1 MLITECKLKA
11 EEERVYAGVTTPSL
25 RSLDFTIP
33 PALNPKISL
42 LYFLTYDMKKAVY
55 PGTFDPV
62 TYGHL
67 DVIKRG
73 SEIFDE
79 LIVSIGH
86 NPFKT
91 PIFTVEERMEM
102 LSKNTSEI
110 QNTKVDCFEGILT
123 DYMEKMQTNI
133 ILRGIRTVSDFEYE
147 FQRALTNRVL
157 KTDIETVFIMTS
169 QEYSF
174 LNSSLIKEIVSLGG
188 DISKFV
194 PSDVEKLLRQKSLTQ

>member
-1 MLITECKLKA
+1 
-11 EEERVYAGVTTPSL
+11 
-25 RSLDFTIP
+25 
-33 PALNPKISL
+33 
-42 LYFLTYDMKKAVY
+42 MKKAVY

-67 DVIKRG
+67 DVIKCG
-73 SEIFDE
+73 SKLFDD
-79 LIVSIGH
+79 LIVTVGR
-86 NPFKT
+86 NPFKN

-102 LSKNTSEI
+102 LSENTSEI
-110 QNTKVDCFEGILT
+110 QNTKVDCFEGMLT

-133 ILRGIRTVSDFEYE
+133 ILRGIRTVSDFEHE

-174 LNSSLIKEIVSLGG
+174 LNSSLIKEVISLGG

>member
-1 MLITECKLKA
+1 M
-11 EEERVYAGVTTPSL
+11 R
-25 RSLDFTIP
+25 R
-33 PALNPKISL
+33 
-42 LYFLTYDMKKAVY
+42 AVY

-73 SEIFDE
+73 SKIFDE
-79 LIVSIGH
+79 LVVAVGH
-86 NPFKT
+86 NPLKD
-91 PIFTVEERMEM
+91 PLFTINERMDM
-102 LSKNTSEI
+102 ISKNTKNISNI
-110 QNTKVDCFEGILT
+110 KVDSFEGMLT
-123 DYMEKMQTNI
+123 DYMKEMQTNV

-147 FQRALTNRVL
+147 FQRALANRVL

-174 LNSSLIKEIVSLGG
+174 LNSSLIKEAVSLGG

-194 PSDVEKLLRQKSLTQ
+194 PSDVEKLLQQKFAN

>member
-1 MLITECKLKA
+1 
-11 EEERVYAGVTTPSL
+11 
-25 RSLDFTIP
+25 
-33 PALNPKISL
+33 
-42 LYFLTYDMKKAVY
+42 MKRAVY

-73 SEIFDE
+73 SKIFDE
-79 LIVSIGH
+79 LIVAVGH
-86 NPFKT
+86 NPFKE
-91 PIFTVEERMEM
+91 PIFTVKERMDM
-102 LSKNTSEI
+102 LSKNARKI
-110 QNTKVDCFEGILT
+110 QNTKVDCFEGMLT

-174 LNSSLIKEIVSLGG
+174 LNSSLIKEAVSLGG

-194 PSDVEKLLRQKSLTQ
+194 PSDVEKLLRQKLLSKKSN

>member
-1 MLITECKLKA
+1 M
-11 EEERVYAGVTTPSL
+11 R
-25 RSLDFTIP
+25 R
-33 PALNPKISL
+33 
-42 LYFLTYDMKKAVY
+42 AVY

-73 SEIFDE
+73 SKIFDE
-79 LIVSIGH
+79 LVVAVGH
-86 NPFKT
+86 NPLKD
-91 PIFTVEERMEM
+91 PLFTINERMDM
-102 LSKNTSEI
+102 ISKNTKNISNI
-110 QNTKVDCFEGILT
+110 KVDSFEGMLT
-123 DYMEKMQTNI
+123 DYTKEMQTNV

-174 LNSSLIKEIVSLGG
+174 LNSSLIKEAVSLGG

-194 PSDVEKLLRQKSLTQ
+194 PSDVEKLLQQKFAN

>member
-1 MLITECKLKA
+1 
-11 EEERVYAGVTTPSL
+11 
-25 RSLDFTIP
+25 
-33 PALNPKISL
+33 
-42 LYFLTYDMKKAVY
+42 MKRAVY

-73 SEIFDE
+73 SKIFDE
-79 LIVSIGH
+79 LIVAVGH
-86 NPFKT
+86 NPFKK
-91 PIFTVEERMEM
+91 PIFTVEERMDM
-102 LSKNTSEI
+102 LSKNTREI
-110 QNTKVDCFEGILT
+110 QNIRVDYFEGLLT
-123 DYMEKMQTNI
+123 DYMGKMQTNL

-174 LNSSLIKEIVSLGG
+174 LNSSLIKEAVNLGG

-194 PSDVEKLLRQKSLTQ
+194 PSDVEKLLRQKLLSQ

>member
-1 MLITECKLKA
+1 M
-11 EEERVYAGVTTPSL
+11 R
-25 RSLDFTIP
+25 
-33 PALNPKISL
+33 
-42 LYFLTYDMKKAVY
+42 KAVY

-73 SEIFDE
+73 SRIFDE
-79 LIVSIGH
+79 LVVAVGH
-86 NPFKT
+86 NPLKN
-91 PIFTVEERMEM
+91 PLFTIKERMDM
-102 LSKNTSEI
+102 ISKNIREI
-110 QNTKVDCFEGILT
+110 KNTRVDCFKGMLT
-123 DYMEKMQTNI
+123 DYMKEMQTNV

-174 LNSSLIKEIVSLGG
+174 LNSSLIKEAVSLGG
-188 DISKFV
+188 DISMFV
-194 PSDVEKLLRQKSLTQ
+194 PSDVEKQLQRKFANKKSTNA

>member
-1 MLITECKLKA
+1 M
-11 EEERVYAGVTTPSL
+11 R
-25 RSLDFTIP
+25 
-33 PALNPKISL
+33 
-42 LYFLTYDMKKAVY
+42 KAVY

-73 SEIFDE
+73 SRIFDE
-79 LIVSIGH
+79 LVIAVGH
-86 NPFKT
+86 NPLKD
-91 PIFTVEERMEM
+91 PLFTIKERMDM
-102 LSKNTSEI
+102 ISKNI
-110 QNTKVDCFEGILT
+110 RGIKNTRVDCFKGMLT
-123 DYMEKMQTNI
+123 DYMKEMQTNV

-174 LNSSLIKEIVSLGG
+174 LNSSLIKEAVSLGG
-188 DISKFV
+188 DISMFV
-194 PSDVEKLLRQKSLTQ
+194 PSDVEKQLQRKFANKKSTNA

>member
-1 MLITECKLKA
+1 M
-11 EEERVYAGVTTPSL
+11 R
-25 RSLDFTIP
+25 
-33 PALNPKISL
+33 
-42 LYFLTYDMKKAVY
+42 KAVY

-73 SEIFDE
+73 SKIFDE
-79 LIVSIGH
+79 LIVSVGH
-86 NPFKT
+86 NPLKE
-91 PIFTVEERMEM
+91 PLFTISERMDM
-102 LSKNTSEI
+102 IAKNTREI
-110 QNTKVDCFEGILT
+110 QNTRVDCFEGMLT
-123 DYMEKMQTNI
+123 DYMKEMQTNV

-174 LNSSLIKEIVSLGG
+174 LNSSLIKEAVSLGG
-188 DISKFV
+188 NISMFV
-194 PSDVEKLLRQKSLTQ
+194 PSDVEKLLKQKFADKKRT

>member
-1 MLITECKLKA
+1 
-11 EEERVYAGVTTPSL
+11 
-25 RSLDFTIP
+25 
-33 PALNPKISL
+33 
-42 LYFLTYDMKKAVY
+42 MKRAVY

-73 SEIFDE
+73 SKIFDE
-79 LIVSIGH
+79 LIVAVGH
-86 NPFKT
+86 NPFKK
-91 PIFTVEERMEM
+91 PIFTVEERMDM
-102 LSKNTSEI
+102 LSKSAKEI
-110 QNTKVDCFEGILT
+110 QNTKVDYFEGMLT
-123 DYMEKMQTNI
+123 DYMGKMQTNI

-174 LNSSLIKEIVSLGG
+174 LNSSLIKEAVSLGG

-194 PSDVEKLLRQKSLTQ
+194 PSDVEKLLRQKLLTQ

>member
-1 MLITECKLKA
+1 
-11 EEERVYAGVTTPSL
+11 
-25 RSLDFTIP
+25 
-33 PALNPKISL
+33 
-42 LYFLTYDMKKAVY
+42 MKRAVY

-73 SEIFDE
+73 SKIFDE
-79 LIVSIGH
+79 LIVSVGH
-86 NPFKT
+86 NPLKK
-91 PIFTVEERMEM
+91 PIFTVEERMDM
-102 LSKNTSEI
+102 LSKNTREI
-110 QNTKVDCFEGILT
+110 RNTKVDCFEGMLT

-157 KTDIETVFIMTS
+157 KTDIETVFIMAS

-174 LNSSLIKEIVSLGG
+174 LNSSLIKEVVSLGG

-194 PSDVEKLLRQKSLTQ
+194 PSDVEKLLRQKLLSK

>member
-1 MLITECKLKA
+1 
-11 EEERVYAGVTTPSL
+11 
-25 RSLDFTIP
+25 
-33 PALNPKISL
+33 
-42 LYFLTYDMKKAVY
+42 MKRAVY

-73 SEIFDE
+73 SKIFDE
-79 LIVSIGH
+79 LIVAVGH
-86 NPFKT
+86 NPFKN
-91 PIFTVEERMEM
+91 PIFTVEERMDM
-102 LSKNTSEI
+102 LSKNTREI
-110 QNTKVDCFEGILT
+110 QNTKVDCFEGMLT
-123 DYMEKMQTNI
+123 DYMKKMQTNI

-174 LNSSLIKEIVSLGG
+174 LNSSLIKEVISLGG

-194 PSDVEKLLRQKSLTQ
+194 PSDVEKLLRQKLLTQ

>member
-1 MLITECKLKA
+1 
-11 EEERVYAGVTTPSL
+11 
-25 RSLDFTIP
+25 
-33 PALNPKISL
+33 
-42 LYFLTYDMKKAVY
+42 MKRAVY

-73 SEIFDE
+73 SKIFDE
-79 LIVSIGH
+79 LIVAVGH

-91 PIFTVEERMEM
+91 PIFTVEERKEM
-102 LSKNTSEI
+102 LSKNTRKI
-110 QNTKVDCFEGILT
+110 QNVRVDCFEGMLT
-123 DYMEKMQTNI
+123 GYMEEMQTNI
-133 ILRGIRTVSDFEYE
+133 ILRGIRTVSDFEFE

-174 LNSSLIKEIVSLGG
+174 LNSSLIKEAVSLGG

-194 PSDVEKLLRQKSLTQ
+194 PSDVEKLLSQKLHAR

>member
-1 MLITECKLKA
+1 M
-11 EEERVYAGVTTPSL
+11 R
-25 RSLDFTIP
+25 
-33 PALNPKISL
+33 
-42 LYFLTYDMKKAVY
+42 KAVY

-73 SEIFDE
+73 SRIFDE
-79 LIVSIGH
+79 LVVAVGH
-86 NPFKT
+86 NPLKD
-91 PIFTVEERMEM
+91 PLFTINERMDM
-102 LSKNTSEI
+102 ISKNIREI
-110 QNTKVDCFEGILT
+110 KNTRVDCFKGMLT
-123 DYMEKMQTNI
+123 DYMKEMQTNV

-174 LNSSLIKEIVSLGG
+174 LNSSLIKEAVSLGG
-188 DISKFV
+188 DISMFV
-194 PSDVEKLLRQKSLTQ
+194 PSDVEKQLQRKFANKKSTNA

>member
-1 MLITECKLKA
+1 
-11 EEERVYAGVTTPSL
+11 
-25 RSLDFTIP
+25 
-33 PALNPKISL
+33 
-42 LYFLTYDMKKAVY
+42 MKKAVY

-73 SEIFDE
+73 SKIFDE
-79 LIVSIGH
+79 LIVAVGH
-86 NPFKT
+86 NPLKK
-91 PIFTVEERMEM
+91 PIFTVKERMDM
-102 LSKNTSEI
+102 LSENTREI
-110 QNTKVDCFEGILT
+110 QNTRVDCFEGMLT
-123 DYMEKMQTNI
+123 DYMTEMQTNI

-174 LNSSLIKEIVSLGG
+174 LNSSLIKEAVSLGG
-188 DISKFV
+188 DISQFV
-194 PSDVEKLLRQKSLTQ
+194 PSDVEKLLRQNLLNYPNTTNVTPQ

>member
-1 MLITECKLKA
+1 M
-11 EEERVYAGVTTPSL
+11 R
-25 RSLDFTIP
+25 R
-33 PALNPKISL
+33 
-42 LYFLTYDMKKAVY
+42 AVY

-73 SEIFDE
+73 SKIFDE
-79 LIVSIGH
+79 LVVAVGH
-86 NPFKT
+86 NPLKD
-91 PIFTVEERMEM
+91 PLFTINERMDM
-102 LSKNTSEI
+102 ISKNTKNISNI
-110 QNTKVDCFEGILT
+110 KADCFKGMLI
-123 DYMEKMQTNI
+123 DYMKEMQTNV
-133 ILRGIRTVSDFEYE
+133 ILRGTRTLSDFEYE

-174 LNSSLIKEIVSLGG
+174 LNSSLIKEAVSLGG

-194 PSDVEKLLRQKSLTQ
+194 PSDVEKLLQQKFAN